1 MLPALRS
8 RAVCGGAGEGSSSP
22 NGDLIANERR
32 RQRQPG
38 GLDFLLFFAYAGF
51 VPNTQTC
58 RVSFTDGE
66 GIMHAVQVP
75 AASLFEAAA
84 LAVAEFRRCGFMN
97 DAALGPA
104 TRLTVTVKAPVS
116 VHELPLG
123 KLMSWLESGVKSPRE
138 EVLRN
143 RLREVLAHRQ

>member
-1 MLPALRS
+1 MRPWQPS
-8 RAVCGGAGEGSSSP
+8 NSSA
-22 NGDLIANERR
+22 LIAQACRPLDPSRR
-32 RQRQPG
+32 TNIRNRWLLG
-38 GLDFLLFFAYAGF
+38 WGLDFLLFFAYAGF
-51 VPNTQTC
+51 VSNTQTC

-97 DAALGPA
+97 DATPGPA

-123 KLMSWLESGVKSPRE
+123 KLMMWLESGVKSPRE

-143 RLREVLAHRQ
+143 RLRELLAHRQ

>member
-1 MLPALRS
+1 MS
-8 RAVCGGAGEGSSSP
+8 
-22 NGDLIANERR
+22 
-32 RQRQPG
+32 
-38 GLDFLLFFAYAGF
+38 
-51 VPNTQTC
+51 NTQTC

-66 GIMHAVQVP
+66 GILHAVQVP

-97 DAALGPA
+97 DATPGPA

>member
-1 MLPALRS
+1 MRRGRRGLLVDA
-8 RAVCGGAGEGSSSP
+8 
-22 NGDLIANERR
+22 RR
-32 RQRQPG
+32 RQRQPRQQRQHG
-38 GLDFLLFFAYAGF
+38 EVDFLLFFAYAGV

-75 AASLFEAAA
+75 AASLYEAAA

-97 DAALGPA
+97 DATPGPA

-143 RLREVLAHRQ
+143 RLRELLAHRQ